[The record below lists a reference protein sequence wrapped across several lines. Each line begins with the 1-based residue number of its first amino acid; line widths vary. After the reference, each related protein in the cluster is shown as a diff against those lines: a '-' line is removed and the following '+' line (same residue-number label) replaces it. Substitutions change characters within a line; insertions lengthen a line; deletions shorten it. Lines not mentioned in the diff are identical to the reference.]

1 MYVSSSCCS
10 VSRASR
16 ACLAVAA
23 RRGRRTPSVLVP
35 YVLQKE
41 RGFTACAALPYCTVR
56 GKHSSKQNYSK
67 IVP

>member
-35 YVLQKE
+35 YSTYFKKKGGLQPAPLY
-41 RGFTACAALPYCTVR
+41 RTVR
-56 GKHSSKQNYSK
+56 YGESTVQNK
-67 IVP
+67 IIQK